1 MPPETYVTTQQTTS
15 VLVSSALAAAVLLW
29 CLLPSSC
36 RIGPARDP
44 LSSYGR
50 AAHRAGDALR
60 TAPAADEEAASRL
73 LLLEA
78 YRAENEELRRSLNFI
93 ERNPSLVAAEV
104 ISYGGADAWS
114 QRIRLGKGRLMGI
127 RPNAPVVVP
136 DGLVGH
142 VVEVTDSTADVLLIS
157 DANSR
162 VSCEIPDLS
171 GQPVRGLLCGAG
183 PSLPGLP
190 VQGGPVAPLRIDFL
204 DRHAA
209 LAMGGVAVTSGLGG
223 IYPRGIAIGTVR
235 DLSFADGRLYQQASV
250 APAAPLS
257 ALRTVFVL
265 TGWEASP

>member
-1 MPPETYVTTQQTTS
+1 MTTQQTTS
-15 VLVSSALAAAVLLW
+15 VFVSSALAAAVLVW

-36 RIGPARDP
+36 RLGPARDP

-50 AAHRAGDALR
+50 AAHRAGDAVR
-60 TAPAADEEAASRL
+60 PSGAADGETDARL

-78 YRAENEELRRSLNFI
+78 YRAENEELRRSLNFV

-104 ISYGGADAWS
+104 ISYGGSDAWS
-114 QRIRLGKGRLMGI
+114 QRIRLGKGRLLGI

-136 DGLVGH
+136 EGLVGH
-142 VVEVTDSTADVLLIS
+142 VVEVTDSTADVLLVS

-162 VSCEIPDLS
+162 VSCEIPDIS
-171 GQPVRGLLCGAG
+171 GHPVRGLLTGAG

-190 VQGGPVAPLRIDFL
+190 VQGGPVAPLRIDYL

-209 LAMGGVAVTSGLGG
+209 LAPGGVAVTSGLGG
-223 IYPRGIAIGTVR
+223 IYPRGIAIGAVR
-235 DLSFADGRLYQQASV
+235 DLSFADGRLYQRALV

-257 ALRTVFVL
+257 SLRTVFVL